1 MVTMMIIMMTTIL
14 NWNRKYPSVVVC
26 GDRV

>member
-14 NWNRKYPSVVVC
+14 IWNRKYPSVVVC